1 MKIWTYRFC
10 FTIDS
15 RSYRTEVISG
25 LKTIESRV
33 FFEERELAR
42 DFTDIM
48 KPDGMRNH
56 QLRFSLSD
64 GREVV
69 VETGYIDWIRVGIA
83 VRIDEVIAYESHPS
97 KTINFPTVSSPD
109 PEKAAKLQAEQVAAW
124 GRNKYS
130 IYVDVGIGIFF
141 FVMVKATD
149 DIPFSALVTAGAGL
163 GVVVVQRFVT
173 VDLLGGLA
181 IFGVV
186 MLLISAGFSWY
197 FDNDWAVKMKSTIL
211 GVFVAALMLSDAMF
225 NRGRYFG
232 GRLLRFMPQPMDA
245 RRLAT
250 GMGVLGLVMASVNW
264 IFAEFTSQDMWLY
277 YTSFGDLILTMFL
290 ILAVFRY
297 ASIR

>member
-1 MKIWTYRFC
+1 MKIWTYPFRV
-10 FTIDS
+10 TIDG
-15 RSYRTEVISG
+15 RSYRTEVIAG

-33 FFEERELAR
+33 FLEEQELAR
-42 DFTDIM
+42 DFTDVM
-48 KPDGMRNH
+48 TPDGTRNH

-69 VETGYIDWIRVGIA
+69 VEAGYIDWIRVGIA
-83 VRIDEVIAYESHPS
+83 VRVDGVVVYESHPG
-97 KTINFPTVSSPD
+97 KTIKFPTVSLPD
-109 PEKAAKLQAEQVAAW
+109 PEKAAELQAEQAAAW

-130 IYVDVGIGIFF
+130 IYVDVGIGILF

-149 DIPFSALVTAGAGL
+149 DLPFSALVTAGAGL
-163 GVVVVQRFVT
+163 GVVVVQRFVK

-181 IFGVV
+181 MFGVV

-211 GVFVAALMLSDAMF
+211 GVFVATLMLSDAMF

-232 GRLLRFMPQPMDA
+232 GRLLRFIPQPMDA

-264 IFAEFTSQDMWLY
+264 IFAEFTSQDTWLY
-277 YTSFGDLILTMFL
+277 YTSFGDFILTMFL